1 MAEMYYDADA
11 DLSIIQGKKVAVVGY
26 GSQGHAHAM
35 NLRDSGVDVVI
46 ALKEGSKSIAKAE
59 EAGFK
64 VDLYLCINLAALGK
78 VATNL
83 PARVAEIL
91 GRYGIAPPGAADP
104 AKARRDA

>member
-1 MAEMYYDADA
+1 MCSLWAADQPESLLWRAKNPAEF
-11 DLSIIQGKKVAVVGY
+11 QEK
-26 GSQGHAHAM
+26 
-35 NLRDSGVDVVI
+35 
-46 ALKEGSKSIAKAE
+46 LKLFQIEPELAKALVVLWE